1 MVVAQVETESEV
13 KWEADQPY
21 QKVWLHDPAELRCCY
36 SSHNSIPATWIKFMR
51 RNTTVLHQ
59 VVIPSSPITTGNNGT
74 QCSTLLFESA
84 QLSDT
89 GLYQCFMNRSNV
101 KIFSHGT
108 FLHVSGKCSG
118 PVAFTTERAGET
130 LAP

>member
-1 MVVAQVETESEV
+1 MAQVETESEV

-21 QKVWLHDPAELRCCY
+21 QKVWLRDPAELRCCY
-36 SSHNSIPATWIKFMR
+36 SSHNSIPTTWIKFVR
-51 RNTTVLHQ
+51 RNTTMLHQ
-59 VVIPSSPITTGNNGT
+59 GLNSSGPVTMGKDGT
-74 QCSTLLFESA
+74 WCSTLKFESA

-89 GLYQCFMNRSNV
+89 GLYQCFLNSNKS

-118 PVAFTTERAGET
+118 PVVFTTGRAGET